1 MRFLKSISD
10 FFKYFVINLMNKY
23 GSFMWIGTHVGMTQ
37 VNWHWVLEIFL
48 CIIVNILMVIAI
60 YWEWSQQKIN

>member
-1 MRFLKSISD
+1 MKKKGILD

-23 GSFMWIGTHVGMTQ
+23 GSFMWIGTHIGMTQ
-37 VNWHWVLEIFL
+37 VDWHWVLEIFL
-48 CIIVNILMVIAI
+48 CIIVNLLMIVAI

>member
-1 MRFLKSISD
+1 MKKKSISD

-23 GSFMWIGTHVGMTQ
+23 GSFMWIGTHIGMTQ
-37 VNWHWVLEIFL
+37 VDWHWVLEIFL
-48 CIIVNILMVIAI
+48 CIIVNLLMIVAI

>member
-1 MRFLKSISD
+1 
-10 FFKYFVINLMNKY
+10 MNKY

>member
-1 MRFLKSISD
+1 MVKFLKYLLVEI
-10 FFKYFVINLMNKY
+10 MNKY

>member
-1 MRFLKSISD
+1 MKKKSISD

>member
-1 MRFLKSISD
+1 MKKKSISD

-23 GSFMWIGTHVGMTQ
+23 GSFMWIGTHIGMTQ
-37 VNWHWVLEIFL
+37 VDWHWVLEIFL
-48 CIIVNILMVIAI
+48 CIIVNLLMVVAI